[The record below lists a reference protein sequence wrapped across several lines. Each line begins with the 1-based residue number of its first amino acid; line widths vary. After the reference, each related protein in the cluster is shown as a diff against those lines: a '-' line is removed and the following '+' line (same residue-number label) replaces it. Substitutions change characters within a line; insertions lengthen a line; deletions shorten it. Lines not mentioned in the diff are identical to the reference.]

1 MDSVLSNSQ
10 GARSQSQIPSDQ
22 ITSDVSSAK
31 TADTSKNPITSPTG
45 SSQTASRSSVLID
58 PVITSAAANSNVPA
72 RVKPSVINLVTPVTA
87 ENSILPN
94 QISHAI
100 ERPHLRIRVKSKD
113 FPITSTPISR
123 KTPTQTVSTS
133 FALARPNPDDQAR
146 IKRMLTDLIKS
157 QYDQKISSSKRD
169 EAPPRA
175 PVIQTLIP
183 PMTSLKSSSKR
194 DEAPPRALVIQTLIP
209 PMTSLNSSSK
219 RDEAPLRAH
228 VLQTLV
234 PPMSSPM
241 SSLNI
246 PNSSK
251 SEIGSQP
258 TERLPSPPPKL
269 SGVEPTIFRWPET
282 TASNSSLQ
290 AMTQLKNQSTEI
302 LSSQPPATARTVVNG
317 NYQQF
322 PATNDL
328 VDRAQ
333 FHRANDPTDLA
344 RLTKANNSSNRA
356 LSHPIPA
363 NRIPVDPRN
372 LLDCESFERFQDQTN
387 LAFWQANS
395 TFNQAMSSI
404 PDIDKLCIPEYS
416 GNIDPRAYIRAL
428 YLEIL
433 RAQFSPEEIEAA
445 SCQLFAE
452 NLAGP
457 AKNWFATLDENSI
470 DTFDQ
475 LLSVFI
481 NQYSIFI
488 EPEVSE
494 ADLWTLSQAPN
505 ESLRSYVNR
514 FKAIIAKI
522 ENPNEA
528 VALLAFRNNLWYKSK
543 FREELIVRPPVS
555 LDDALRCA
563 LTFATLEEEIT
574 LLLEKYRKG
583 ELPQHSISIASSV
596 LKSNSSS
603 EVEKFCK
610 IHKKHDHSTEECRS
624 YVKKQKRK
632 ARLAKRNKTSS
643 NDNDKASQ
651 KRERKSEST
660 TKSHLFLKRNDLT
673 RPNT

>member
-100 ERPHLRIRVKSKD
+100 EKPHLRIRVKSKD
-113 FPITSTPISR
+113 SRLPRHRSVGNSDTNCVVIVEKYERSLAELRTIISPPPGTHLDSSPIHE
-123 KTPTQTVSTS
+123 
-133 FALARPNPDDQAR
+133 PN
-146 IKRMLTDLIKS
+146 
-157 QYDQKISSSKRD
+157 SSSKRD

-228 VLQTLV
+228 VFQTLV

-282 TASNSSLQ
+282 MASNSSLQ

-387 LAFWQANS
+387 LAFRQANS

-404 PDIDKLCIPEYS
+404 PDIDKVIRETQRTPFSSRMLTVCAILQAMYPRIL
-416 GNIDPRAYIRAL
+416 GNSDPRAYIRAL

-583 ELPQHSISIASSV
+583 NYHNILSPLRAQ
-596 LKSNSSS
+596 
-603 EVEKFCK
+603 F
-610 IHKKHDHSTEECRS
+610 
-624 YVKKQKRK
+624 
-632 ARLAKRNKTSS
+632 
-643 NDNDKASQ
+643 
-651 KRERKSEST
+651 
-660 TKSHLFLKRNDLT
+660 
-673 RPNT
+673 

>member
-72 RVKPSVINLVTPVTA
+72 RVKPSVINLVTPVIA

-100 ERPHLRIRVKSKD
+100 EKPHLRIRVKSKD

-123 KTPTQTVSTS
+123 KSPTQTVSTS

-146 IKRMLTDLIKS
+146 IKRMLTDLINS
-157 QYDQKISSSKRD
+157 QYDQKIRLEKYERSLAELRTIISPPPGTQLDSSPIYK
-169 EAPPRA
+169 P
-175 PVIQTLIP
+175 
-183 PMTSLKSSSKR
+183 
-194 DEAPPRALVIQTLIP
+194 
-209 PMTSLNSSSK
+209 NSSSK

-228 VLQTLV
+228 VFQTLV

-246 PNSSK
+246 PDSSK

-269 SGVEPTIFRWPET
+269 SRIEPTIFRWPET
-282 TASNSSLQ
+282 MASNSSLQ
-290 AMTQLKNQSTEI
+290 AMSQLKNQSDEI
-302 LSSQPPATARTVVNG
+302 LSSQLPATARTVVNG

-344 RLTKANNSSNRA
+344 RLTKANSSSNQA
-356 LSHPIPA
+356 LSHPIST

-372 LLDCESFERFQDQTN
+372 LLDRESFERFQVQTN

-395 TFNQAMSSI
+395 TFNQTMSLI
-404 PDIDKLCIPEYS
+404 PDIDKVIRETQQTPFSSRIANTCLRDTYKLRIPEYS
-416 GNIDPRAYIRAL
+416 GNSDPRAYIRAL

-445 SCQLFAE
+445 CCQLFVE

-457 AKNWFATLDENSI
+457 AKKWFETLDEKSI
-470 DTFDQ
+470 DNFDQ
-475 LLSVFI
+475 LISAFV

-488 EPEVSE
+488 ESEVSE
-494 ADLWTLSQAPN
+494 ADLWKLSQAPN

-563 LTFATLEEEIT
+563 STFATFEEEIN
-574 LLLEKYRKG
+574 LLLERHRKG
-583 ELPQHSISIASSV
+583 RLPQHSLS
-596 LKSNSSS
+596 LRTQFSN
-603 EVEKFCK
+603 
-610 IHKKHDHSTEECRS
+610 R
-624 YVKKQKRK
+624 
-632 ARLAKRNKTSS
+632 
-643 NDNDKASQ
+643 
-651 KRERKSEST
+651 
-660 TKSHLFLKRNDLT
+660 T
-673 RPNT
+673 RVPI

>member
-100 ERPHLRIRVKSKD
+100 EKPHLRVRVKSKD

-123 KTPTQTVSTS
+123 KSPTQTVSTS

-146 IKRMLTDLIKS
+146 IKRMLTDLINTIRPKN
-157 QYDQKISSSKRD
+157 Q
-169 EAPPRA
+169 
-175 PVIQTLIP
+175 
-183 PMTSLKSSSKR
+183 
-194 DEAPPRALVIQTLIP
+194 
-209 PMTSLNSSSK
+209 
-219 RDEAPLRAH
+219 APLRAH
-228 VLQTLV
+228 VFQTLV

-246 PNSSK
+246 PDSSK

-269 SGVEPTIFRWPET
+269 SRIEPTIFRWPET
-282 TASNSSLQ
+282 MASNSSLQ
-290 AMTQLKNQSTEI
+290 AMSQLKNQSDEI
-302 LSSQPPATARTVVNG
+302 LSSQLPATARTVVNG

-344 RLTKANNSSNRA
+344 RLTKANSSSNQA
-356 LSHPIPA
+356 LSHPIST

-372 LLDCESFERFQDQTN
+372 LLDRESFERFQVQTN

-395 TFNQAMSSI
+395 TFNQTMSLI
-404 PDIDKLCIPEYS
+404 PDIDKVIRETQQTPFSSRIANTCLRDTYKLRIPEYS
-416 GNIDPRAYIRAL
+416 GNSDPRAYIRAL

-445 SCQLFAE
+445 CCQLFVE

-457 AKNWFATLDENSI
+457 AKKCFGSRSLEAFSSSKRITSI
-470 DTFDQ
+470 
-475 LLSVFI
+475 
-481 NQYSIFI
+481 
-488 EPEVSE
+488 
-494 ADLWTLSQAPN
+494 
-505 ESLRSYVNR
+505 YVNR

-563 LTFATLEEEIT
+563 STFATFEEEIN
-574 LLLEKYRKG
+574 LLLERHRKG
-583 ELPQHSISIASSV
+583 RLPQHSLSFANPSSD
-596 LKSNSSS
+596 L
-603 EVEKFCK
+603 EKFCEHHQ
-610 IHKKHDHSTEECRS
+610 IYGHSTDECRARAKELA
-624 YVKKQKRK
+624 KKQRAEAKMEK
-632 ARLAKRNKTSS
+632 AISPHLTITTKHPEKGNA
-643 NDNDKASQ
+643 
-651 KRERKSEST
+651 KSESSQESPL
-660 TKSHLFLKRNDLT
+660 SHKKRFDSTLVFRELSSRRSSMTLAVT
-673 RPNT
+673 RPPAPKDSEL

>member
-72 RVKPSVINLVTPVTA
+72 RVKPSVINLVTPVIA

-100 ERPHLRIRVKSKD
+100 EKPHLRIRVKSKD

-123 KTPTQTVSTS
+123 KSPTQTVSTS

-146 IKRMLTDLIKS
+146 IKRMLTDLINS

-169 EAPPRA
+169 EAP
-175 PVIQTLIP
+175 
-183 PMTSLKSSSKR
+183 
-194 DEAPPRALVIQTLIP
+194 
-209 PMTSLNSSSK
+209 
-219 RDEAPLRAH
+219 LRAH
-228 VLQTLV
+228 VFQTLV

-246 PNSSK
+246 PDSSK

-269 SGVEPTIFRWPET
+269 SRIEPTIFRWPET
-282 TASNSSLQ
+282 MASNSSLQ
-290 AMTQLKNQSTEI
+290 AMSQLKNQSDEI
-302 LSSQPPATARTVVNG
+302 LSSQLPATARTVVNG

-344 RLTKANNSSNRA
+344 RLTKANSSSNQA
-356 LSHPIPA
+356 LSHPIST

-372 LLDCESFERFQDQTN
+372 LLDRESFERFQVQTN

-395 TFNQAMSSI
+395 TFNQTMSLI
-404 PDIDKLCIPEYS
+404 PDIDK
-416 GNIDPRAYIRAL
+416 
-428 YLEIL
+428 
-433 RAQFSPEEIEAA
+433 FSPEEIEAA
-445 SCQLFAE
+445 CCQLFVE

-457 AKNWFATLDENSI
+457 AKKWFETLDEKSI
-470 DTFDQ
+470 DNFDQ
-475 LLSVFI
+475 LISAFV

-488 EPEVSE
+488 ESEVSE
-494 ADLWTLSQAPN
+494 ADLWKLPQAPN

-528 VALLAFRNNLWYKSK
+528 VALLAFRTT
-543 FREELIVRPPVS
+543 
-555 LDDALRCA
+555 C
-563 LTFATLEEEIT
+563 
-574 LLLEKYRKG
+574 
-583 ELPQHSISIASSV
+583 V
-596 LKSNSSS
+596 LKPNPSSDL
-603 EVEKFCK
+603 EKFCEHHQ
-610 IHKKHDHSTEECRS
+610 IYGHSTDECR
-624 YVKKQKRK
+624 
-632 ARLAKRNKTSS
+632 ARAKELAKKRRAEAKMEKANQPSS
-643 NDNDKASQ
+643 NDNDKAPR
-651 KRERKSEST
+651 KREREIGIISQESPLSHKKRFDST
-660 TKSHLFLKRNDLT
+660 RVQRAQLTPQLNDPRGHPPARTKR
-673 RPNT
+673 